1 MTKATAESKPK
12 GTAKG
17 RKRRAPPAAEEGG
30 KMIRTLGEMEG
41 HPRNPREIGQV
52 ASDGLR
58 SSMWVFG
65 DLAGVVFNASTSH
78 VICAHQRR
86 EQLEALD
93 VSKIRWG
100 RPYTVTLGY
109 ERHRFESVE
118 RDGWVRLP
126 DGARFHIRQVSWP
139 DEDFE
144 KAALLTA
151 NNPEIMGDF
160 TDDAAELLEELR
172 LTIPDLTMEQLVL
185 DDLLDE
191 LTEGLE
197 DEPDDALDGESGGG
211 SHADI
216 SDRYTVVVEC
226 ESESAQQRLHKRL
239 QGEGLVCHC
248 QVW

>member
-1 MTKATAESKPK
+1 VTKATGESKPK
-12 GTAKG
+12 
-17 RKRRAPPAAEEGG
+17 RKRKATPAAEEGG
-30 KMIRTLGEMEG
+30 TAIRTIGEMAG

-65 DLAGVVFNASTSH
+65 DLAGIVFNAATGH

-86 EQLEALD
+86 EQLQAMD

-109 ERHRFESVE
+109 ERQRFESVE

-126 DGARFHIRQVSWP
+126 DGARFRVRQVSWD

-160 TDDAAELLEELR
+160 TDEAAELLEELR
-172 LTIPDLTMEQLVL
+172 RSIPDLTMEQLVL

-197 DEPDDALDGESGGG
+197 DEADGELDGEAGGGGG

-216 SDRYTVVVEC
+216 TDRYTVVVEC
-226 ESESAQQRLHKRL
+226 ETEAVQQRLHKRL
-239 QGEGLVCHC
+239 QAEGLVCHC